1 MALRDFLAV
10 IQHVDLARSNRY
22 VVEVQPPTIPGLGI
36 RPQQQINLMCQ
47 SVDFP
52 GQNMRTAT
60 DDLRQGPT
68 RDIAQAVTYGNINM
82 TFLCTPGLPEK
93 LFFEAWQGLMFN
105 RTTWQ
110 AKFYKDY
117 IGQIKLRELDRTDM
131 VRYAIIL
138 HEAYPK
144 IINAQTYDNTTADTA
159 QTLQI
164 EFAFHSWDMDEEVY
178 NTCLLY
184 TSPSP
189 RD

>member
-1 MALRDFLAV
+1 MALKDFLAV
-10 IQHVDLARSNRY
+10 INHVDLARTNRY
-22 VVEVQPPTIPGLGI
+22 VVEVQPPNIPGLGI
-36 RPQQQINLMCQ
+36 KPQQQINLMCQ

-105 RTTWQ
+105 RSTWQ

-144 IINAQTYDNTTADTA
+144 IINAQTYDNT
-159 QTLQI
+159 LSLI
-164 EFAFHSWDMDEEVY
+164 HI
-178 NTCLLY
+178 
-184 TSPSP
+184 
-189 RD
+189 